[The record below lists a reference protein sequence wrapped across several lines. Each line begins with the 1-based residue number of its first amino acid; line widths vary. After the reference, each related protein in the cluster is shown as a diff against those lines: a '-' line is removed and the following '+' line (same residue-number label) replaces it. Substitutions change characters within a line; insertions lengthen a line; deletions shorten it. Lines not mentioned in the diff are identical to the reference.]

1 MNSPVWGLS
10 FQQHL
15 LIPWLFLIIVPIRF
29 GFIYINDLS
38 HLIDLPN
45 DEDNHLSFNRQKGLI
60 LIHKPILV
68 QKVLF
73 LKTLSVF

>member
-1 MNSPVWGLS
+1 MKYFSAFFRESLT
-10 FQQHL
+10 
-15 LIPWLFLIIVPIRF
+15 IRF

-45 DEDNHLSFNRQKGLI
+45 DEDNRLSFNRQKGLI

-73 LKTLSVF
+73 LKALSCLLQNISTGNCRE